1 LKKKSILLACP
12 TSVHFVQ
19 EYIENVLDDSLFD
32 IYFLTWRTNLNEEI
46 WHTKN
51 VKVLTLINDNE
62 SKIINILK
70 LLFRLISIKIRLR
83 KLDIIHY
90 HFIDKRFTHLV
101 DFFVGKNAQKIIL
114 TFWGS
119 DLLREPEKSITSFSK
134 LYKRSNKINV
144 MNIEMFNKFQKIT
157 KSQYSK
163 KLISLDFGDSTL
175 DSIKVAQKNK
185 SIDNIRKAWNIPEDK
200 IIVHLGYNGFE
211 AQQHIKM
218 IKSLDSCNTKVK
230 KSIFLIVPLS
240 YGCPNEKYKNQ
251 IIQALKDSGINF
263 YILDKFID
271 KDSIGE
277 FRLTA
282 DIFLYGQTT
291 DAISASM
298 IEYFATGSTVIKPK
312 WLIYSE
318 LTDNGITMI
327 EYKDFNSLTN
337 IFENVI
343 LQKLYK
349 NKNKKNSSIIYSL
362 KSWNSLKNQWLKMYD
377 EN

>member
-1 LKKKSILLACP
+1 MKKKSILLACP

-32 IYFLTWRTNLNEEI
+32 IYFLTWRTNANEEI
-46 WHTKN
+46 WHKKN

-62 SKIINILK
+62 PKIVNILK
-70 LLFRLISIKIRLR
+70 LLFRLISISIKLR

-101 DFFVGKNAQKIIL
+101 DFFIGKNSKQTIL

-119 DLLREPEKSITSFSK
+119 DLLRVPEKTIIGFSN
-134 LYKRSNKINV
+134 LYKRANKINV
-144 MNIEMFNKFQKIT
+144 MNIEMFNKFQAIT
-157 KSQYSK
+157 KSKYSE

-175 DSIKVAQKNK
+175 DSIINAQKNK
-185 SIDNIRKAWNIPEDK
+185 SIIDIKNEWNIPEDK
-200 IIVHLGYNGFE
+200 ITIHLGYNGFE
-211 AQQHIKM
+211 AQQHLKM
-218 IKSLDSCNTKVK
+218 INSLNSCNDEVK
-230 KSIFLIVPLS
+230 NSIYIIVPLS
-240 YGCPNEKYKNQ
+240 YGCPNEEYKNA
-251 IIQALKDSGINF
+251 IIQALQETKIPF
-263 YILDKFID
+263 YIFDKFID
-271 KDSIGE
+271 KNSIGE

-298 IEYFATGSTVIKPK
+298 IEYFAAGSTVIKPE

-318 LTDNGITMI
+318 LTDNKISMI
-327 EYKDFNSLTN
+327 EYKDFNSLSR
-337 IFENVI
+337 IFEDVI
-343 LQKLYK
+343 LQKQYK
-349 NKNKKNSSIIYSL
+349 IKNENNSSIIYSL
-362 KSWNSLKNQWLKMYD
+362 KSWNSLKKQWLEMYD